1 MINDL
6 AIYENMFIG
15 RELKTKYGLLD
26 AKTMI
31 QKTQEVFDRLELHL
45 DPRTMV
51 RELDA
56 SYKQIV
62 EISRAMMMEASLIIM
77 DEPTTSLTDPEI
89 ERVFDM
95 MRMLQ
100 KQNVAIVFISH
111 KLKEVMEVCNRYTV
125 LRDGNMVAAGPVA
138 EVTTADL
145 ARFMVGHDVRTE
157 NLHQD
162 KELGGEILRGEGL
175 SDGSHFRDIS
185 FTVHAGEVLGV
196 TGLLGD
202 GRSELFQAVFG
213 DLPYTG
219 QLFVEGQ
226 PVKVTSTPQ
235 AIRLGIGYVPRNRKE
250 NGIIK
255 DMDIVENGS
264 MVTLPRLARRGLIDQ
279 RRRDAEFDRQVSDQD
294 GQKDRPHHQPVRRQP
309 AEGGAGQMAVRPP
322 QGADSGQ
329 PHPGRGRGCQ
339 GGDLRHHPA
348 AGPGGRGRCGAVQ
361 RGPGDHP
368 RVRPRPGS
376 VPRRPPG
383 RGLRGGH
390 ERADH
395 HAPGHRRR
403 GAFRTGNSY
412 RGVTAMGTKELE
424 KKSSG
429 GGLVAAWKQ
438 NPLVST
444 GLVLILMIVV
454 QTAIM
459 IYNFGEGSVGEL
471 LLSLLTNWLNI
482 LRNNAPVGIIALGMT
497 FVIISGGIDLSVGST
512 LVAVGAM
519 VMMVVDGSATGLLA
533 GMGITGVPA
542 YIIAI
547 AVGLVFGALLG
558 WLNGV
563 LIAHGKLPPF
573 IATLGTMQI
582 FRSVTQHLTQH
593 ANPSVPK
600 GFLQIANL
608 KIGSFYIMPILYWLA
623 IAAVLYV
630 VSKRTT
636 FGRHVFAVGSNIRTA
651 RLSGINVNKVKRRIY
666 MLTGMLV
673 AIAAIIQV
681 SRIGSMDYASA
692 GSGYE
697 MDAIAAVIVGGTSM
711 SGGKGSIVGTVLG
724 MLIIGVMNNLLTL
737 FGVPPFL
744 REACKGVIV
753 IVAVLLQKK
762 EADA

>member
-1 MINDL
+1 MTLEMRGICKSFGSNDVLKHVDFSIQGGEICALLGENGAGKSTLMNILGGVLPADAGEIVIDGTPVHFRTPSDSLSAGVAFIHQELSLINDL

-175 SDGSHFRDIS
+175 
-185 FTVHAGEVLGV
+185 
-196 TGLLGD
+196 GD

-219 QLFVEGQ
+219 QLFVEGR

-279 RRRDAEFDRQVSDQD
+279 RRRDAEFDRQV
-294 GQKDRPHHQPVRRQP
+294 GELHIKM
-309 AEGGAGQMAVRPP
+309 GKKT
-322 QGADSGQ
+322 
-329 PHPGRGRGCQ
+329 
-339 GGDLRHHPA
+339 DLIT
-348 AGPGGRGRCGAVQ
+348 
-361 RGPGDHP
+361 
-368 RVRPRPGS
+368 S
-376 VPRRPPG
+376 
-383 RGLRGGH
+383 L
-390 ERADH
+390 
-395 HAPGHRRR
+395 
-403 GAFRTGNSY
+403 
-412 RGVTAMGTKELE
+412 
-424 KKSSG
+424 SG
-429 GGLVAAWKQ
+429 GNQQKVVLAKWLSAHPK
-438 NPLVST
+438 
-444 GLVLILMIVV
+444 VLILDNPTQGVDV
-454 QTAIM
+454 GAKEE
-459 IYNFGEGSVGEL
+459 IYDI
-471 LLSLLTNWLNI
+471 I
-482 LRNNAPVGIIALGMT
+482 LRLAREG
-497 FVIISGGIDLSVGST
+497 
-512 LVAVGAM
+512 VAVVVLSSEAQEIIRVCDRALVLYHGALQGEVSGADM
-519 VMMVVDGSATGLLA
+519 NEQTIMHLATGGA
-533 GMGITGVPA
+533 APSA
-542 YIIAI
+542 QAI
-547 AVGLVFGALLG
+547 
-558 WLNGV
+558 
-563 LIAHGKLPPF
+563 H
-573 IATLGTMQI
+573 T
-582 FRSVTQHLTQH
+582 
-593 ANPSVPK
+593 
-600 GFLQIANL
+600 
-608 KIGSFYIMPILYWLA
+608 
-623 IAAVLYV
+623 
-630 VSKRTT
+630 
-636 FGRHVFAVGSNIRTA
+636 
-651 RLSGINVNKVKRRIY
+651 
-666 MLTGMLV
+666 
-673 AIAAIIQV
+673 
-681 SRIGSMDYASA
+681 
-692 GSGYE
+692 E
-697 MDAIAAVIVGGTSM
+697 
-711 SGGKGSIVGTVLG
+711 
-724 MLIIGVMNNLLTL
+724 
-737 FGVPPFL
+737 
-744 REACKGVIV
+744 E
-753 IVAVLLQKK
+753 
-762 EADA
+762 